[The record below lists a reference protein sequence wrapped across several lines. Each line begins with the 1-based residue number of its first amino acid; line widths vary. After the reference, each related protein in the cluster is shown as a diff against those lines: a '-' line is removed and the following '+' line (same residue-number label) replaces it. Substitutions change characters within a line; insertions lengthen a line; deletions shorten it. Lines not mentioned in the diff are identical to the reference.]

1 MLKKIN
7 NNVGVSGP
15 IFYFMYFFKIY
26 PIIWVFFEITLL
38 TLYYNVNGLTHFHD
52 NITIPFDSSKK
63 ICEIKNKK
71 CLKRSQHKVIKF
83 LSLLIENRVKILI
96 RHFID
101 TRTTLKQFW
110 SDFLYYKLKKFIT
123 LCLDVCLKC
132 FSSTYFLRSIQ
143 WYIYVVVK
151 LLLHCCQSIASVF

>member
-1 MLKKIN
+1 MLKKLITMLGCP
-7 NNVGVSGP
+7 VQSFILC
-15 IFYFMYFFKIY
+15 IFSKSIQWYEYFSK
-26 PIIWVFFEITLL
+26 ITLL